1 MATRA
6 PSGGNRELL
15 VGLTIGH
22 TLSGKYR
29 LLRLLGDGGMGAVFE
44 AQHEKLGTRVAIKV
58 IHPEIS
64 RRPGIVDRFLQEARV
79 SAQIKSPHV
88 TQVIDVDQTAD
99 GEAYMVME
107 LLEGQTLLGVLD
119 REKKLPLATAAQYT
133 IQILEGLE
141 AAHALGVVHRD
152 LKPENVF
159 VTFTAK
165 KPVLKLIDFGI
176 AKVRRDDPAAK
187 NLTMAG
193 VTMGTAEYMAPEQA
207 FSADRADARS
217 DVYAVGVMFYEMLS
231 GTRPVLGEDA
241 RVVATKVEQGDV
253 TPLIHIV
260 PEVPPPIAGLI
271 HQAMAPRPE
280 LRFQSAAEMRLALEN
295 ALSGAPRA
303 VIDPAAS
310 TAPAFDKGI
319 APVVPGAAQLAEQP
333 AGPHTVRGGGPV
345 DPSAFSPMPPIGAIT
360 PAGYT
365 PPPGGP
371 MPMPVY
377 GGGSAPPR
385 RSSGGGGGMWLLVAG
400 IAILLGVALVVG
412 LALRQREP
420 DVVPVATATGTATVA
435 PTLTTATATGTEAI
449 QPLATLG
456 TVVVPPPGTGPGV
469 RPPLVDGASPVKLDA
484 GAADAGTVAPP
495 AFPFPFPPM
504 QDGGGLT
511 FPPMPSGFPPIPTF
525 PGFGAPP
532 PQQ

>member
-1 MATRA
+1 M
-6 PSGGNRELL
+6 
-15 VGLTIGH
+15 GLTIGH

-58 IHPEIS
+58 IHPEIAK
-64 RRPGIVDRFLQEARV
+64 RPGIVDRFLQEARV

-88 TQVIDVDQTAD
+88 TQVMDVDQTGE

-107 LLEGQTLLGVLD
+107 LLEGQTLLAVLD
-119 REKKLPLATAAQYT
+119 REKRLPLATAAQYT

-176 AKVRRDDPAAK
+176 AKVRRDDPGAK

-193 VTMGTAEYMAPEQA
+193 ITMGTAEYMAPEQA

-241 RVVATKVEQGDV
+241 RVVATKVEAGDI

-260 PEVPPPIAGLI
+260 PDVPPPIAGLI
-271 HQAMAPRPE
+271 HQAMAARPE

-295 ALSGAPRA
+295 TLAGAPRA
-303 VIDPAAS
+303 VVDPIAS
-310 TAPAFDKGI
+310 TAPAPGAFSGV
-319 APVVPGAAQLAEQP
+319 AVPGAAQLAEQP
-333 AGPHTVRGGGPV
+333 AGPNTVRGGGPV
-345 DPSAFSPMPPIGAIT
+345 DPGAFSPMPGPMGPVT
-360 PAGYT
+360 PAGY
-365 PPPGGP
+365 PQP
-371 MPMPVY
+371 MPMPAY
-377 GGGSAPPR
+377 GGTPAPR
-385 RSSGGGGGMWLLVAG
+385 RSSGGGGGMWLIIGG
-400 IAILLGVALVVG
+400 IAILLGVGLVVA

-420 DVVPVATATGTATVA
+420 DVIPVATGTVTATTAAPSRADAGALTGTDPV
-435 PTLTTATATGTEAI
+435 

-456 TVVVPPPGTGPGV
+456 AGTIVAPPVTGGP
-469 RPPLVDGASPVKLDA
+469 RPTLPDGALPANRDG
-484 GAADAGTVAPP
+484 GAPAVADAGGPP
-495 AFPFPFPPM
+495 PFGFPFPPM
-504 QDGGGLT
+504 PDGGL
-511 FPPMPSGFPPIPTF
+511 GFPPIPSGGFQIPPF
-525 PGFGAPP
+525 PGFGNPP
-532 PQQ
+532 PQ

>member
-1 MATRA
+1 M
-6 PSGGNRELL
+6 
-15 VGLTIGH
+15 GLTIGH

-58 IHPEIS
+58 IHPEIAS
-64 RRPGIVDRFLQEARV
+64 RPGIVDRFLQEARV

-88 TQVIDVDQTAD
+88 TQVIDVDQSGD

-119 REKKLPLATAAQYT
+119 REKRLPLATAAQYT

-176 AKVRRDDPAAK
+176 AKVRRDDPGAK
-187 NLTMAG
+187 ALTMAG
-193 VTMGTAEYMAPEQA
+193 ITMGTAEYMAPEQA

-253 TPLIHIV
+253 TPLIHVV

-280 LRFQSAAEMRLALEN
+280 LRFQSAAEMRLALEA
-295 ALSGAPRA
+295 ALTGAPRA
-303 VIDPAAS
+303 AIDPIAS
-310 TAPAFDKGI
+310 TAPAFDRG
-319 APVVPGAAQLAEQP
+319 AALAVPGAAQLAEQA
-333 AGPHTVRGGGPV
+333 AGPNTVRGGGPV
-345 DPSAFSPMPPIGAIT
+345 DPGAFSPMPSAVGPAT
-360 PAGYT
+360 PAGYS
-365 PPPGGP
+365 PA
-371 MPMPVY
+371 MPVPAY
-377 GGGSAPPR
+377 HGAPAPR
-385 RSSGGGGGMWLLVAG
+385 RSSGGGGATWLFVG
-400 IAILLGVALVVG
+400 GFAILLGVGVVVA

-420 DVVPVATATGTATVA
+420 DVVPVGTNT
-435 PTLTTATATGTEAI
+435 PTATAAPTSKPSGAVTGTDTV

-456 TVVVPPPGTGPGV
+456 TAVVAPPMTGGGV
-469 RPPLVDGASPVKLDA
+469 RPTLPDGAPSAAHDGGVDA
-484 GAADAGTVAPP
+484 GAAPP
-495 AFPFPFPPM
+495 FGFPFPPM
-504 QDGGGLT
+504 PEGGLA
-511 FPPMPSGFPPIPTF
+511 FPPIPSGGFQIPPF
-525 PGFGAPP
+525 PGFGNPP
-532 PQQ
+532 PQ